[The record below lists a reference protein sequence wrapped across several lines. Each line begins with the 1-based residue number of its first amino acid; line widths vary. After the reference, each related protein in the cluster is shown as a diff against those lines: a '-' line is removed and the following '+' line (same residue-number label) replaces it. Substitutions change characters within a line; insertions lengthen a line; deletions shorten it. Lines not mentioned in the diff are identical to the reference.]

1 MKNEENKLI
10 KKLKAG
16 DEGVFKRIFYLYSDR
31 LFVWAYKII
40 GDSSASADIVQD
52 FFIRCWEKRDILPD
66 NCSFKAYAYKSV
78 YNASLNYLRDNKR
91 FVYGYEITI
100 DLIDDDVRDED
111 IEELKRLLLKAIDE
125 LPDRC
130 KKIFVMTTME
140 KKKYTEVADLLG
152 ISVNTVKVQV
162 SKAYRILKEKIG

>member
-1 MKNEENKLI
+1 MKHGENRFI

-16 DEGVFKRIFYLYSDR
+16 DEGVFERIFYLYSDR
-31 LFVWAYKII
+31 LFTWAYKITD
-40 GDSSASADIVQD
+40 DSPASADIVQD

-66 NCSFKAYAYKSV
+66 NCSFKAYAYKSI
-78 YNASLNYLRDNKR
+78 YNASLNYIRDNKR
-91 FVYGYEITI
+91 FVHGYDITI
-100 DLIDDDVRDED
+100 DLIDDNVNDED
-111 IEELKRLLLKAIDE
+111 VEELKRLLLKAIDE

-130 KKIFVMTTME
+130 KKIFVMTTLE
-140 KKKYTEVADLLG
+140 KKKYVEVADLLG